1 MTNAPH
7 QDCEFTMNVNFWE
20 IVYGV
25 EAFVPRRIA
34 AGQSG
39 HVVNTASMVGLSAAL
54 HREFEPQGI
63 GVSVLCPMIVATDV
77 SANPTGSASD
87 RIRHCVQEAISTRE
101 ETAWSVEFPKTLIE
115 RQERLPDEASC
126 WTFVRRERWPRV
138 WLLAMFFFGRHKK
151 GIYAL
156 QFQRDPGLGSYQTA
170 WTLLHKLR
178 SGLCPRAER
187 DQRRLLLPGGRNS

>member
-87 RIRHCVQEAISTRE
+87 RI
-101 ETAWSVEFPKTLIE
+101 
-115 RQERLPDEASC
+115 
-126 WTFVRRERWPRV
+126 
-138 WLLAMFFFGRHKK
+138 
-151 GIYAL
+151 
-156 QFQRDPGLGSYQTA
+156 
-170 WTLLHKLR
+170 
-178 SGLCPRAER
+178 
-187 DQRRLLLPGGRNS
+187 